1 VDPDAWVVPGLPN
14 KESHMPTSA
23 RTHRSSTTQSG
34 RFARPGAGRSSA
46 SRPKVSRGATPQQR
60 RRAVGI
66 RRQPPQQS
74 RMKKAF
80 SAVSGAVPGL
90 GGKKKSSRP
99 FGGGKKSSSSV
110 AGSKTGKAG
119 GVAVLTAAAGIAYS
133 NRDKVT
139 SMLRR
144 KGSDQGST
152 PQVTNDASFTTG
164 AGTSSPSVPPRA

>member
-1 VDPDAWVVPGLPN
+1 
-14 KESHMPTSA
+14 MPTSA
-23 RTHRSSTTQSG
+23 RTNRSSTTQSG

-110 AGSKTGKAG
+110 AGGKTGKAGKAG

-164 AGTSSPSVPPRA
+164 AGMSSPSVPPRA

>member
-1 VDPDAWVVPGLPN
+1 
-14 KESHMPTSA
+14 MPTNA
-23 RTHRSSTTQSG
+23 RTQRSSTTQPG

-74 RMKKAF
+74 GMKKAF
-80 SAVSGAVPGL
+80 SALSGAVPGL

-99 FGGGKKSSSSV
+99 FGGGKKGSSSV
-110 AGSKTGKAG
+110 AGGKSGKAG
-119 GVAVLTAAAGIAYS
+119 GVALLTAAAGFAFS

-144 KGSDQGST
+144 KGSDQGSA
-152 PQVTNDASFTTG
+152 PQVASESPATTG
-164 AGTSSPSVPPRA
+164 AGTNSPAVPPHA

>member
-1 VDPDAWVVPGLPN
+1 
-14 KESHMPTSA
+14 MPTSA
-23 RTHRSSTTQSG
+23 RTQRSSTSQPG
-34 RFARPGAGRSSA
+34 RFARPGAGRTSA
-46 SRPKVSRGATPQQR
+46 SRPKVSRGASPQQR

-66 RRQPPQQS
+66 RRQPTQQS
-74 RMKKAF
+74 GMKKALG
-80 SAVSGAVPGL
+80 ALSGAVPGL

-110 AGSKTGKAG
+110 AGSKGGKAG
-119 GVAVLTAAAGIAYS
+119 GVALLTAAAGFAFS

-152 PQVTNDASFTTG
+152 PQVTTDSPVTTG
-164 AGTSSPSVPPRA
+164 AGTNSPTVPPHA

>member
-1 VDPDAWVVPGLPN
+1 
-14 KESHMPTSA
+14 MPTST
-23 RTHRSSTTQSG
+23 RTQRSSTAQSG
-34 RFARPGAGRSSA
+34 RFARSGAGRSSA

-74 RMKKAF
+74 GMKKAI

-99 FGGGKKSSSSV
+99 SGGGKKGSSSV
-110 AGSKTGKAG
+110 AGGKAGKAG
-119 GVAVLTAAAGIAYS
+119 GVALLTAAAGVAFS
-133 NRDKVT
+133 NRDKLT

-144 KGSDQGST
+144 KGSDQDSA
-152 PQVTNDASFTTG
+152 PQATTG
-164 AGTSSPSVPPRA
+164 VPPVTAGAATNSPTVPPHA